1 MRFPVETPR
10 SQRGPRLAALCLA
23 LLSSTALAVC
33 TSAREAPPAAIALPA
48 NGPQADYPVIIG
60 NPYTIGQI
68 TYRPAD
74 TLNYDE
80 VGYATAGSGAGI
92 TGAHHSLP
100 VPCYVEVTSLE
111 TGRTILVRLEARGP
125 MESNHLVALSPAAM
139 AQLGASTDTPVRV
152 RRVNPPENQR
162 ALLRAGEEAP
172 LRMDTPRGLVDVL
185 RRRLPAE
192 GSANLAGGVQPVGT
206 VPPVEVAVAAPVPAA
221 VEVSVPALADPQ
233 PAPLATSAMSVP
245 GAIETTTVEPS
256 TVAQA
261 YALPPDTTAASDAAP
276 SPASAP
282 EPVAV
287 AVVEPDPV
295 PTPAAP
301 AIPTGEGWVVQAG
314 AFSVAANAQRA
325 ASQVNGAVSHSG
337 NLYRVRTGPFSS
349 RAEAEASL
357 ANVRAAGYSD
367 ARIYNGG

>member
-33 TSAREAPPAAIALPA
+33 TQARDLPPAPAMALPA
-48 NGPQADYPVIIG
+48 NGPQADYPVTIG
-60 NPYTIGQI
+60 NPYTIGQT

-80 VGYATAGSGAGI
+80 FGYATAGSGSGI
-92 TGAHHSLP
+92 TGSHHTLP

-111 TGRTILVRLEARGP
+111 SGRTILVRLETRGP
-125 MESNHLVALSPAAM
+125 IDSNHLVALSPAAM
-139 AQLGASTDTPVRV
+139 AQLGATPDTPVRV

-172 LRMDTPRGLVDVL
+172 LRMDTPRGLVEVL

-192 GSANLAGGVQPVGT
+192 GSASLAGGVQPVGS
-206 VPPVEVAVAAPVPAA
+206 VPPAVAATAEPAA
-221 VEVSVPALADPQ
+221 VSAPVAAPQ
-233 PAPLATSAMSVP
+233 AAPLATSAMQVP
-245 GAIETTTVEPS
+245 SAIETTRVEPS
-256 TVAQA
+256 TVAAA
-261 YALPPDTTAASDAAP
+261 YSLPPVDATAPEATTAQ
-276 SPASAP
+276 
-282 EPVAV
+282 VAV
-287 AVVEPDPV
+287 AQAEP
-295 PTPAAP
+295 AP
-301 AIPTGEGWVVQAG
+301 APAVRAIPAGTGWMVQAG
-314 AFSVAANAQRA
+314 AFSVAANAQRV
-325 ASQVNGAVSHSG
+325 ASQIGGEVSHAG
-337 NLYRVRTGPFSS
+337 NLYRVRTGPFGS

-367 ARIYNGG
+367 ARIFNGG

>member
-1 MRFPVETPR
+1 MRFPVENPR
-10 SQRGPRLAALCLA
+10 TQRGPRLAALCLA

-33 TSAREAPPAAIALPA
+33 TQARDAAPATVALPA
-48 NGPQADYPVIIG
+48 NGPQADYPVTIG
-60 NPYTIGQI
+60 NPYTIGQV

-80 VGYATAGSGAGI
+80 VGYATAGTGNGI

-111 TGRTILVRLEARGP
+111 SGRTILVRLETRGP
-125 MESNHLVALSPAAM
+125 MDSNHLVALSPAAM
-139 AQLGASTDTPVRV
+139 TQLGATANTPVRV

-192 GSANLAGGVQPVGT
+192 GSANLAGGVQPVGS
-206 VPPVEVAVAAPVPAA
+206 VPPVVAPAVEAAP
-221 VEVSVPALADPQ
+221 E
-233 PAPLATSAMSVP
+233 PAPLATSAMQVP
-245 GAIETTTVEPS
+245 TAIETTIVEPS
-256 TVAQA
+256 TVAAA
-261 YALPPDTTAASDAAP
+261 YSLPPVGAAAP
-276 SPASAP
+276 EPP
-282 EPVAV
+282 PVAV
-287 AVVEPDPV
+287 AVAVAVAEAEPAPV
-295 PTPAAP
+295 AVVVAEPEPAPAPAPAPAARAVP
-301 AIPTGEGWVVQAG
+301 AGTGWVVQAG
-314 AFSVAANAQRA
+314 AFSVAANAQRV
-325 ASQVNGAVSHSG
+325 ASQISGEVSHSG
-337 NLYRVRTGPFSS
+337 NLYLVRTGPFAS

>member
-10 SQRGPRLAALCLA
+10 HQRGPRLAALCLA

-33 TSAREAPPAAIALPA
+33 VQARDVPASVALPA
-48 NGPQADYPVIIG
+48 NGPQADYPLTIG
-60 NPYTIGQI
+60 EPYTIGEV

-80 VGYATAGSGAGI
+80 VGYATAGTGDGI
-92 TGAHHSLP
+92 TGAHHTLP

-111 TGRTILVRLEARGP
+111 TGRTILVRLETRGP
-125 MESNHLVALSPAAM
+125 MGSNHLVALSPAAM
-139 AQLGASTDTPVRV
+139 AQLGATADTPVRV

-185 RRRLPAE
+185 RRRLPAA
-192 GSANLAGGVQPVGT
+192 GSASLAGGVQPVGS
-206 VPPVEVAVAAPVPAA
+206 VPPAVAPVAVPAMPAPT
-221 VEVSVPALADPQ
+221 
-233 PAPLATSAMSVP
+233 PAPLATSALTVP
-245 GAIETTTVEPS
+245 TPIESATVEPS
-256 TVAQA
+256 TVAGA
-261 YALPPDTTAASDAAP
+261 YALPP
-276 SPASAP
+276 
-282 EPVAV
+282 
-287 AVVEPDPV
+287 VEPGQ
-295 PTPAAP
+295 AAP
-301 AIPTGEGWVVQAG
+301 APVVVAAEPEPARAAAPLAVPVPASGGWVVQAG
-314 AFSVAANAQRA
+314 AFSVAANAQRV
-325 ASQVNGAVSHSG
+325 ASQIGGQVSHSG
-337 NLYRVRTGPFSS
+337 NLYRVRTGPFGS

>member
-1 MRFPVETPR
+1 MRFPVENPR
-10 SQRGPRLAALCLA
+10 RQRGPRLAALCLA

-33 TSAREAPPAAIALPA
+33 TQARDVPASIALPA
-48 NGPQADYPVIIG
+48 NGPQADYPVTIG

-80 VGYATAGSGAGI
+80 VGYAAAGTGNGI

-111 TGRTILVRLEARGP
+111 SGRTILVRLERRGP
-125 MESNHLVALSPAAM
+125 MDSNHLIALSPAAM
-139 AQLGASTDTPVRV
+139 AQLGATPNTPVRV

-192 GSANLAGGVQPVGT
+192 GSASLAGGVQPADT
-206 VPPVEVAVAAPVPAA
+206 APPVPVPAPEA
-221 VEVSVPALADPQ
+221 
-233 PAPLATSAMSVP
+233 APLATSAMSVP
-245 GAIETTTVEPS
+245 TPIATTSVEPS
-256 TVAQA
+256 TVAGA
-261 YALPPDTTAASDAAP
+261 YALPPVTTAA
-276 SPASAP
+276 AP
-282 EPVAV
+282 EPA
-287 AVVEPDPV
+287 P
-295 PTPAAP
+295 AP
-301 AIPTGEGWVVQAG
+301 AILASVEPEPVRAPAARPAPAASGWVVQAG
-314 AFSVAANAQRA
+314 AFSVAANAQRVA
-325 ASQVNGAVSHSG
+325 RQIGGQVSHAG
-337 NLYRVRTGPFSS
+337 NLYRVRTGPFGS